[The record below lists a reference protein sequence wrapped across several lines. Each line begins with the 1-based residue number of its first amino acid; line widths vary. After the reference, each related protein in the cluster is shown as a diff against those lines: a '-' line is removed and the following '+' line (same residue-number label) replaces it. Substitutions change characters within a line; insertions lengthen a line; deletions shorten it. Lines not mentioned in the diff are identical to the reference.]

1 MHNVTTF
8 QTDNYLSVFLFYYV
22 IISIGDEMGKR
33 VCARAIIFDNDNIVL
48 MFRRRKK
55 EDGKYMEYYS
65 LPGGGQ
71 EANET
76 LYDTAIREVYE
87 EFNLKVIVRGYVGMV
102 EDDKTIQHF
111 YHCEK
116 LSGDIKLN
124 GEEKDRNCKENYY
137 EPLEIPIDRI
147 PHINL
152 MFQDMI
158 EKAFQNEYL
167 DN

>member
-1 MHNVTTF
+1 M
-8 QTDNYLSVFLFYYV
+8 
-22 IISIGDEMGKR
+22 EKR
-33 VCARAIIFDNDNIVL
+33 VAARAIIFDDDNIVL

-55 EDGKYMEYYS
+55 DDGTYIEYYS
-65 LPGGGQ
+65 LPGGGK
-71 EANET
+71 EPNES

-87 EFNLKVIVRGYVGMV
+87 EFNLRVIVLGYVGVV
-102 EDDKTIQHF
+102 EDEKSIQHF

-137 EPLEIPIDRI
+137 EPMLIPTKKI

-152 MFQDMI
+152 MYQDLI
-158 EKAFQNEYL
+158 DKAFKNEYL
-167 DN
+167 ND

>member
-1 MHNVTTF
+1 M
-8 QTDNYLSVFLFYYV
+8 
-22 IISIGDEMGKR
+22 EKR

-55 EDGKYMEYYS
+55 DDGKYIEYYS

-71 EANET
+71 EPNET

-87 EFNLKVIVRGYVGMV
+87 EFNLKVIVLGYVGMV
-102 EDDKTIQHF
+102 EDDKVIQHF

-116 LSGDIKLN
+116 LSGDIRLN
-124 GEEKDRNCKENYY
+124 GEEKDRNCEDNYY
-137 EPLEIPIDRI
+137 EPLEIPIDKI

-158 EKAFQNEYL
+158 QKAFQNEYL